1 MLQKLIRKQMCLH
14 REVMSTLKVALLDR
28 VLGFLHERMDLI
40 HHGLL
45 VGVEL
50 AARTP
55 LQIPVSRGQQL
66 PGILALVRGLG
77 PRHPGSKQS
86 TSLGG
91 SALPHNDLM
100 PA

>member
-14 REVMSTLKVALLDR
+14 REVMPTLKIAILDR
-28 VLGFLHERMDLI
+28 VLGLLYERMDLI
-40 HHGLL
+40 QHGLL

-50 AARTP
+50 AARNP

-66 PGILALVRGLG
+66 RGILALVRGLG
-77 PRHPGSKQS
+77 SGHPGSKQS
-86 TSLGG
+86 TGLGG
-91 SALPHNDLM
+91 SPLAHNDLI